1 MEEITPKTNLQMKFW
16 IKQVASEE
24 DKTQIF
30 FFFFENSN
38 LEHEISTKMKQII
51 TKLNLPTHII
61 TLRIN

>member
-30 FFFFENSN
+30 FSFSK
-38 LEHEISTKMKQII
+38 T
-51 TKLNLPTHII
+51 TT
-61 TLRIN
+61 